1 MNTVRARVWQFRLE
15 RKIQVVATVVG
26 RGTLAVSLARLLHI
40 NAMACDLRK
49 VLDYRTRQ
57 LEVRLLLSYLGGPGG
72 NTLRLDH
79 SAFAASSRHIRGFV
93 SECSGLG
100 VLTAASEA
108 IFAWQHGAHDLHN
121 FDALPRQLLWEYDA
135 KGVRPDLLFHLPK
148 GPVAGEARGR
158 YRGAKKILPKKPL
171 RPQMDRLRELA
182 NWSSVH
188 DDHSYFMSWLYIGPS
203 GVAVDIF
210 LPADPRWEWGTDLR
224 AAAFQ
229 ADVEEQDDAQEWRFP
244 LQEDLPRW
252 RGQRPSPRRPVPD
265 DTETI
270 GIVDE
275 MPRFDAFAP
284 ALPLDVLELDSQERA
299 ARVIDSLF
307 RTAPD
312 AGPDAELAGI
322 PVRGTWA
329 PADQLG
335 DARYEVLLGVLAE
348 PAGERGDVRR
358 VDVKERLARAEGRF
372 DVCLDGRL
380 LTVVRP
386 VAAPRPDWMQL
397 ERVLLADR

>member
-15 RKIQVVATVVG
+15 RNIQVVATVVG

-49 VLDYRTRQ
+49 VLDYRTKQ
-57 LEVRLLLSYLGGPGG
+57 LEVRLLLSYLGAPGG
-72 NTLRLDH
+72 NALQLDH
-79 SAFAASSRHIRGFV
+79 RAFAASSRHIRGFV

-108 IFAWQHGAHDLHN
+108 IFAWQHGTHDLHN

-135 KGVRPDLLFHLPK
+135 KGVRPDLLFHLPT

-158 YRGAKKILPKKPL
+158 YRRAKNILPKKPL
-171 RPQMDRLRELA
+171 SPQKDRLRELA

-188 DDHSYFMSWLYIGPS
+188 NDHSYFMSWLYIGPS

-210 LPADPRWEWGTDLR
+210 LPANPRWDWGTGLR

-229 ADVEEQDDAQEWRFP
+229 ADEEQDDAQEWRFP
-244 LQEDLPRW
+244 LQDDLPRW
-252 RGQRPSPRRPVPD
+252 TGRRPTRRRPVPD
-265 DTETI
+265 DEDLLHV
-270 GIVDE
+270 VDE
-275 MPRFDAFAP
+275 ARFAASAP
-284 ALPLDVLELDSQERA
+284 TLPLDLLELDSQERA
-299 ARVIDSLF
+299 TRVIDSLF
-307 RTAPD
+307 RTAPE

-335 DARYEVLLGVLAE
+335 DARYEVLLGVLAA
-348 PAGERGDVRR
+348 PAGDRGDVRR
-358 VDVKERLARAEGRF
+358 VDVEERLARSEGSF

-386 VAAPRPDWMQL
+386 VTAPRPEWTQL